1 MSTLDLPEIPA
12 NVYAGNP
19 VRADDMNKI
28 LEWMRAAQG
37 ALAALASETA
47 SAAGTPAPS
56 APWESAPRR
65 HPFEVGV
72 EYDAAGAPARIV
84 VARGNVWDGGTRIEV
99 EETALDFAPGKI
111 YLVLGSGAPE
121 VKRIENI
128 SFYYES
134 TPVEIAEVRAP
145 DASGDVVVR
154 QFLRGDVCAGLPHPF
169 KVSARK
175 NSDGK
180 WVAAVRPGTVFVAPD
195 VMTRPALFDPGAD
208 GFVTGFIR
216 AIPEGG
222 TTISVAA
229 EFTEY
234 KTPVDVFPFTVD
246 AYGEITVEGTT
257 HTVHCSDDDVVAN
270 AEFTQP
276 FVSAVKL
283 VFSNDRLEEV
293 FPGAARA
300 GRIVEVARIFPVKNA
315 DGELTGYSVSQRLF
329 GDAVVPAIRMPADAY
344 RG

>member
-1 MSTLDLPEIPA
+1 MNITDLPEIP
-12 NVYAGNP
+12 VDVRTGEP
-19 VRADDMNKI
+19 VRADDMNRI

-134 TPVEIAEVRAP
+134 TPVEIAEVREP

-246 AYGEITVEGTT
+246 GV
-257 HTVHCSDDDVVAN
+257 DVSTN

-276 FVSAVKL
+276 FVFAVKL

-300 GRIVEVARIFPVKNA
+300 GRIVEVARISPVKNA

-329 GDAVVPAIRMPADAY
+329 GDAVVPAIRMPAAAHA
-344 RG
+344 